1 MNEDDACDVAVVG
14 AGLAGLTA
22 GLSAAQRGARVCVI
36 EQGAEDHYTCNS
48 RYAGGWFHLAFHD
61 AAADADWLIGRLL
74 AIAPADVD
82 HALIEAIARNARRT
96 LRWLSE
102 YGGARFIK
110 GGPLAWHNNL
120 LAPPRP
126 PRSRLVW
133 PGYGPDLLVRQL
145 GTALAGAGG
154 KLVRGHE
161 VVQIGREGDA
171 FIIAC
176 RTATGEK
183 LVRARSLVMCD
194 GGIAADMM
202 QLNERVSRQPL
213 RLLQR
218 NAGTARGAGLHLLP
232 PLGAGL
238 TETKSFYG
246 HLHSPR
252 AIDDPSLWPYPTVD
266 YLALAGIVV
275 NGAGLRF
282 IDDGRDGVFVTNE
295 LASAEDPQDAFA
307 IFDASMWAEEGRQV
321 RVPCNPLLKEL
332 GGSLFS
338 ASTLSE
344 LAAVSGINA
353 RNLINT
359 INTYNAAVRN
369 ETTQAL
375 SVPKSPT
382 NKALREIVQPPYFA
396 ISVCPGITHTMGG
409 IAVSPTGAVQDTQG
423 RSIPGLF
430 AAGSTV
436 GGAEGGRRSFYVGG
450 LCKAAT
456 LGLICGE
463 GAASLSGAGGS
474 QYRRNSQY

>member
-1 MNEDDACDVAVVG
+1 MNEGDACDVAVVG

-36 EQGAEDHYTCNS
+36 EQGTEDHYACNS

-61 AAADADWLIGRLL
+61 AAADADWLVGRLL
-74 AIAPADVD
+74 AMAPADVD
-82 HALIEAIARNARRT
+82 HALIEAIARTARRT

-133 PGYGPDLLVRQL
+133 PGCGPDLLIRQL
-145 GTALAGAGG
+145 GAALAGAGG
-154 KLVRGHE
+154 KLARGHE
-161 VVQIGREGDA
+161 VVQIGREGDT
-171 FIIAC
+171 FLVAC

-183 LVRARSLVMCD
+183 FVRARSLVVCD
-194 GGIAADMM
+194 GGFAANMM

-218 NAGTARGAGLHLLP
+218 NAGTARGTGLRLLP

-246 HLHSPR
+246 HLHSPL
-252 AIDDPSLWPYPTVD
+252 AIEDPSLWPYPTID

-275 NGAGLRF
+275 NSAGLRF
-282 IDDGRDGVFVTNE
+282 IDDGGNGVFVANE
-295 LASAEDPQDAFA
+295 LAGAENPQNAFA
-307 IFDASMWAEEGRQV
+307 IFDASMWEEEGRQV

-344 LAAVSGINA
+344 LAAASDINVS
-353 RNLINT
+353 NLIST
-359 INTYNAAVRN
+359 VGTYNAAVRN
-369 ETTQAL
+369 GTTQAL
-375 SVPKSPT
+375 SILKSPT
-382 NKALREIVQPPYFA
+382 KKALREIVQPPYFA
-396 ISVCPGITHTMGG
+396 IPVCPGITHTMGG
-409 IAVSPTGAVQDTQG
+409 IAVSPAGAVQDTQG

-436 GGAEGGRRSFYVGG
+436 GGAEGGRRSFYLGG

-456 LGLICGE
+456 LGLVCGE
-463 GAASLSGAGGS
+463 GAASFSGASSS
-474 QYRRNSQY
+474 QYRLNSQD